1 MYVASVQWKNCC
13 FSYLIYSVLESKSNL
28 EARKRNG
35 LFEAF
40 DYATD
45 VEKKKKKPHERT
57 RLPWYTRLLSSI
69 TLHGLLTLAFM
80 QIVHLSPYI
89 R

>member
-1 MYVASVQWKNCC
+1 MYVASLQWKNCC
-13 FSYLIYSVLESKSNL
+13 FSYLIYSVLASKSNL

-45 VEKKKKKPHERT
+45 VEKKKKNRT
-57 RLPWYTRLLSSI
+57 NARVFPGIRGCCRLSLYT
-69 TLHGLLTLAFM
+69 A
-80 QIVHLSPYI
+80 Y
-89 R
+89 